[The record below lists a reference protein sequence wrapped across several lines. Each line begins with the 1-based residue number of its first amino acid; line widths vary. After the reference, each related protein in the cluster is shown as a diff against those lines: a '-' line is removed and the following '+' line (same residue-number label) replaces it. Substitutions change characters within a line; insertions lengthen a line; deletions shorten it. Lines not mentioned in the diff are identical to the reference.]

1 MRTSILLVVVAD
13 IIDGLV
19 TIYFTIS
26 YKKTDFDQ
34 GTNWP
39 PFIHRF
45 HTAKQGNPNPP

>member
-19 TIYFTIS
+19 TIYFPIS
-26 YKKTDFDQ
+26 SNKTDFDQ
-34 GTNWP
+34 GTHWP
-39 PFIHRF
+39 PFIHGL